1 MGMTSQKRKE
11 DNILDMIPGR
21 VHEWVEEKVEGEGE
35 VGEVRVRVKVPRFKS
50 GVGKRFCKWLKKSPT
65 YDVKLD
71 RYGSEAWKLCD
82 GINDVGTIAESLL
95 EKFGED
101 VEPVYE
107 RVAQLISI
115 MEINGLITY
124 KKVKDDS

>member
-1 MGMTSQKRKE
+1 MAREKQDK
-11 DNILDMIPGR
+11 NVLDMIPAR

-35 VGEVRVRVKVPRFKS
+35 EGEMRIRVKVPRFKS
-50 GVGKRFCKWLKKSPT
+50 RLGKRFCRWLKKPPT

-82 GINDVGTIAESLL
+82 GKNDVGTIAESLL
-95 EKFGED
+95 QKFGED

-107 RVAQLISI
+107 RVAKLITI

-124 KKVKDDS
+124 KNVKGDS